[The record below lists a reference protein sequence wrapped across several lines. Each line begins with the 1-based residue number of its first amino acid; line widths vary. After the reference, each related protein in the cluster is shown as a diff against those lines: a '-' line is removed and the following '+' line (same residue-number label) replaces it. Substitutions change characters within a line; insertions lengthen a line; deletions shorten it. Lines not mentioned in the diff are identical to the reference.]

1 MKDVWYLECVNLF
14 NILCPHKFKKFKD
27 SHSFLNYNK
36 NDFVYFN
43 EDSSKAIYLITSG
56 KIKLGYYT
64 KDGDEIVKAIL
75 KKGEVFG
82 EKAFL
87 GEEKRNEFAQSL
99 DSKTEVCPINVDT
112 LHELVRDNANFSIS
126 FYKFLN
132 FRFKK
137 LERQL
142 EILMFK
148 DVRRRVLEFIEELR
162 QSYGK
167 ILLDG
172 TTQIRHPFSQK
183 DMASL
188 IGSSRP
194 SLNIVLNKL
203 KDEGYLSFQGKE
215 IILKK
220 AKVLDS

>member
-1 MKDVWYLECVNLF
+1 MKEIWYLECVNLF
-14 NILCPHKFKKFKD
+14 KILCPHKYKSYKS
-27 SHSFLNYNK
+27 SHSFLNFNR

-43 EDSSKAIYLITSG
+43 EDSSNSIYLITSG
-56 KIKLGYYT
+56 KVKLGYYT
-64 KDGDEIVKAIL
+64 KGGDEVVKAIL
-75 KKGEVFG
+75 RKGEVFG

-87 GEEKRNEFAQSL
+87 GEDKRNEFAQSL
-99 DSKTEVCPINVDT
+99 DARTEVCPIGVEV
-112 LHELVRDNANFSIS
+112 LHELVRDDLSFSIS
-126 FYKFLN
+126 FYKLLN

-148 DVRRRVLEFIEELR
+148 DVRMRVIEFIEELKVT
-162 QSYGK
+162 YGK
-167 ILLDG
+167 VLANGNILV
-172 TTQIRHPFSQK
+172 RHPYSQK

-203 KDEGYLSFQGKE
+203 KEENYLSFSGKE

-220 AKVLDS
+220 

>member
-1 MKDVWYLECVNLF
+1 MKEIWYLECVNLF
-14 NILCPHKFKKFKD
+14 KILCPHKYKNYKS
-27 SHSFLNYNK
+27 SHKFLNFNK

-43 EDSSKAIYLITSG
+43 EDSSKSLFLITSG
-56 KIKLGYYT
+56 KVKLGYYT
-64 KDGDEIVKAIL
+64 KDGDEVVKAIL
-75 KKGEVFG
+75 NKGEVFG

-87 GEEKRNEFAQSL
+87 GEDKRNEFAQSL
-99 DSKTEVCPINVDT
+99 YSNTEVCPIGVET
-112 LHELVRDNANFSIS
+112 LHELVRDDLSFSIS
-126 FYKFLN
+126 FYKLLN

-148 DVRRRVLEFIEELR
+148 DVRTRVLEFIEELVVN
-162 QSYGK
+162 YGK
-167 ILLDG
+167 VLINGETL
-172 TTQIRHPFSQK
+172 IKHPYSQK

-194 SLNIVLNKL
+194 TLNIVLNEL
-203 KDEGYLSFQGKE
+203 KEEGYLSFQGKE

-220 AKVLDS
+220 

>member
-1 MKDVWYLECVNLF
+1 MKEIWYLECVNLF
-14 NILCPHKFKKFKD
+14 KILCPHKYKD
-27 SHSFLNYNK
+27 YKSSHKFLNFK
-36 NDFVYFN
+36 RNDFVYFN
-43 EDSSKAIYLITSG
+43 EDSSNSIYLITSG
-56 KIKLGYYT
+56 KVKLGYYT

-75 KKGEVFG
+75 RKGEVFG

-87 GEEKRNEFAQSL
+87 GEDKRNEFAQTL
-99 DSKTEVCPINVDT
+99 DAKTEVCPIGVET
-112 LHELVRDNANFSIS
+112 LHELVRDNLSFSIS
-126 FYKFLN
+126 FYKLLN

-148 DVRRRVLEFIEELR
+148 DVRMRVIEFIEELKVT
-162 QSYGK
+162 YGK
-167 ILLDG
+167 VLANGNILV
-172 TTQIRHPFSQK
+172 RHPYSQK

-203 KDEGYLSFQGKE
+203 KEENYLSFSGKE

-220 AKVLDS
+220 